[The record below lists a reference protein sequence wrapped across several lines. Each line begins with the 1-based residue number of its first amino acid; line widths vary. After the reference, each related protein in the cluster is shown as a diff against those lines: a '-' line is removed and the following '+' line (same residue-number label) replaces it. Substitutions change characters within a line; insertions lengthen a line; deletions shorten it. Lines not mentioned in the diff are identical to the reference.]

1 LEKEEVDDD
10 REEEWEGE
18 QGTTAV
24 GESGGEEN
32 DGSIDD
38 DNDAIDMDIAMDI
51 DMEVH
56 DEARD
61 EGTLSGTMGEGGSEM
76 LAEEEEREA
85 QPSRESGDS
94 SIEVISEDLET
105 PRLTFARLFWNQ
117 IWTRRDDMPSWS
129 ASWTRVCCDGIL
141 SVWKICS
148 RMASWSGLV
157 RWRFFL
163 LCAERESLSGSYEW
177 EASE

>member
-1 LEKEEVDDD
+1 VDEDKEEG
-10 REEEWEGE
+10 WEGE

-24 GESGGEEN
+24 GESGGDEN

-38 DNDAIDMDIAMDI
+38 NDNEVDAMDI
-51 DMEVH
+51 DIDNMDAL
-56 DEARD
+56 DEAKE
-61 EGTLSGTMGEGGSEM
+61 EGTLSGTIGDGGSEM
-76 LAEEEEREA
+76 LLEEEEREP

-94 SIEVISEDLET
+94 SICKISEDLET
-105 PRLTFARLFWNQ
+105 PRFTFARLFWNQ

-129 ASWTRVCCDGIL
+129 ASWMRVCCEGIL

-148 RMASWSGLV
+148 RMANWSGLV

-163 LCAERESLSGSYEW
+163 LCERVSSSSYAFEGREWSG
-177 EASE
+177 